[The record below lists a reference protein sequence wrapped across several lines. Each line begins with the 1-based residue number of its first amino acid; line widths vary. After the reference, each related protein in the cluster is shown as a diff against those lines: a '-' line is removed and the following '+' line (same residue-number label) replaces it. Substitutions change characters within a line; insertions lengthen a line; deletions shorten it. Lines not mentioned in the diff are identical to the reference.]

1 MKTPINIL
9 LLIVVTALLSGC
21 KPLNQPDKPLGFS
34 ISPDKQVLFSPGNL
48 QYKASTREWRFAPRQ
63 YDYIG
68 ENNIKIS
75 DTYNGWIDLFGWGT
89 GHKPTLKSNKHYDYN
104 IFVDWGANSI
114 NGDPFHIWR
123 TLSSDEW
130 DYLVFNRPN
139 ARALIGVA
147 QVNGVNGIILLPDNW
162 IAPDSIL
169 FISGMHRDDYNNG
182 YELHQTFSTEQ
193 WIVLEQQ
200 GAIFLPAAG
209 KRSFPYGIHQS
220 TLQVSYTEEYGFYWT
235 STATSDAALCLYF
248 EDSYVCLTYHFCNQE
263 EGYSVRLVKEL

>member
-1 MKTPINIL
+1 MKTKISLLLLAIVAFIATSCEPINGPKNTPYFSVSPKQK
-9 LLIVVTALLSGC
+9 VV
-21 KPLNQPDKPLGFS
+21 
-34 ISPDKQVLFSPGNL
+34 FSPGNL
-48 QYKASTREWRFAPRQ
+48 QYKASTKEWRFAPSQ
-63 YDYIG
+63 YNYIG

-75 DTYNGWIDLFGWGT
+75 DTYSGWIDLFGWGT
-89 GHKPTLKSNKHYDYN
+89 GDNPTLKSNQNSDYDR
-104 IFVDWGANSI
+104 FVDWGANSI
-114 NGDPFHIWR
+114 NGDPFHTWR

-169 FISGMHRDDYNNG
+169 FISGMHRDDYDNG
-182 YELHQTFSTEQ
+182 YALHQTFSTGQ
-193 WIVLEQQ
+193 WSVLEQQ

-209 KRSFPYGIHQS
+209 KRSLPSNHRPTMQIS
-220 TLQVSYTEEYGFYWT
+220 NTEEYGFYWT
-235 STATSDAALCLYF
+235 STATSNGALFLYF
-248 EDSYVCLTYHFCNQE
+248 EDSYVCLHYPILSQA